1 MIVREAKLLN
11 GTPEQYQALDEAIR
25 TMQFVRNKCL
35 RYWMDNRGV
44 GKKQLYA
51 LCKDLAKQFAFANK
65 LNSAARQASAERAWS
80 AISNFYKRCKRGEK
94 KKGYPQFKKNCR
106 SVEYKKSGWKLSDDG
121 MAITFTDGF
130 GAGTFALYCDGE
142 ARQQILNSKINRVR
156 VIRQA
161 DGYYSLFIN

>member
-1 MIVREAKLLN
+1 MQRALRAAKAN
-11 GTPEQYQALDEAIR
+11 
-25 TMQFVRNKCL
+25 VRNKCL

-51 LCKDLAKQFAFANK
+51 LCKNLAKEFAFANQ

-94 KKGYPQFKKNCR
+94 QKGYPQFKKHCR
-106 SVEYKKSGWKLSDDG
+106 SVEYKPSGWKLSEDG
-121 MAITFTDGF
+121 MSITFTDRF

-156 VIRQA
+156 VVRLA
-161 DGYYSLFIN
+161 DGCSVLLRCRKEREARIYRQCDRN